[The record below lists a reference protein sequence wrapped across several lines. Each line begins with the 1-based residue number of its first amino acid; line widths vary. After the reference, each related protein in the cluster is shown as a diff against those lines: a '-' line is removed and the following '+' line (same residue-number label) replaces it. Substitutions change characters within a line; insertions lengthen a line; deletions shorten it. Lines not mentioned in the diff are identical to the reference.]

1 MVQLVREKLDCI
13 TSLCRKHRVREL
25 YLVGS
30 AAGQEFRQGR
40 SDVDFL
46 VEFEPGVR
54 RGFDGE
60 YFCLLNG
67 LRHVLNTE
75 VDLIERHCVENPYVR
90 ASLERSKVPLYAAA

>member
-1 MVQLVREKLDCI
+1 MVQLVRDKLDRI

-30 AAGQEFRQGR
+30 GAGEEFRPGR
-40 SDVDFL
+40 SDLDFL
-46 VEFEPGVR
+46 VVFEPDVR

-60 YFCLLNG
+60 YFGLLNA
-67 LRHVLNTE
+67 LQVTLNAD
-75 VDLIERHCVENPYVR
+75 VDLIERQCVENPYVR